1 MGRVHDMATVLY
13 THEQLVKW
21 LEDAEENDPGV
32 RREMAKIFQRA
43 NRRIQNLQNSIKN
56 GRIGYSPALDA
67 VLKYT
72 GREDV
77 FSKFH
82 MVSDWDTMLE
92 QTAQAEAFM
101 NEETSTASGAYK
113 WQQSLRNQITYRNG
127 ERISNEDMSKFM
139 QAVYSTDGDTDPR
152 FRDIAER
159 YILSRTEI
167 AVKDSREDMQG
178 FIDEYIRNTEM
189 NKKVQ
194 AERMAD
200 YVDSFAKQM
209 YDVLNKNPFR
219 PIN

>member
-1 MGRVHDMATVLY
+1 MT
-13 THEQLVKW
+13 
-21 LEDAEENDPGV
+21 
-32 RREMAKIFQRA
+32 
-43 NRRIQNLQNSIKN
+43 
-56 GRIGYSPALDA
+56 
-67 VLKYT
+67 
-72 GREDV
+72 
-77 FSKFH
+77 
-82 MVSDWDTMLE
+82 SDWDTMLE

-101 NEETSTASGAYK
+101 NEETSTASGAYR

-167 AVKDSREDMQG
+167 AVKDSREDMQE
-178 FIDEYIRNTEM
+178 FIDEYIRNTET

-194 AERMAD
+194 AERMAE

-209 YDVLNKNPFR
+209 YDVLNKNPFK

>member
-1 MGRVHDMATVLY
+1 MASVLY
-13 THEQLVKW
+13 THEQLVHW
-21 LEDAEENDPGV
+21 LEDVEENDPGV

-43 NRRIQNLQNSIKN
+43 NRRIQNLQRSIER

-72 GREDV
+72 GRAGV

-82 MVSDWDTMLE
+82 MVSDWDKMLE

-127 ERISNEDMSKFM
+127 ERISNEDMSRFM
-139 QAVYSTDGDTDPR
+139 KAVYSTDGDTDSS

-167 AVKDSREDMQG
+167 AVKDSRDDMQA
-178 FIDEYIRNTEM
+178 FIDEYIRNTEE
-189 NKKVQ
+189 NKKAQ
-194 AERMAD
+194 AESMAD

-209 YDVLNKNPFR
+209 FDVLKKNPFK
-219 PIN
+219 PVN

>member
-1 MGRVHDMATVLY
+1 MGSVLY
-13 THEQLVKW
+13 THEQLVDW
-21 LEDAEENDPGV
+21 LENAEENDPSV
-32 RREMAKIFQRA
+32 RRDMAKIFQRA
-43 NRRIQNLQNSIKN
+43 NRRIQNLQRSIKR

-72 GREDV
+72 GRKDV

-82 MVSDWDTMLE
+82 MVSDWDKMLE

-101 NEETSTASGAYK
+101 NEETSTARGAYK
-113 WQQSLRNQITYRNG
+113 WQQSLRKQITYRNG
-127 ERISNEDMSKFM
+127 EIISNRDMSKFM
-139 QAVYSTDGDTDPR
+139 DAVYNTDGDTDPR

-167 AVKDSREDMQG
+167 AVKDSRDDMQE
-178 FIDEYIRNTEM
+178 FIDEYIRNSEE

-209 YDVLNKNPFR
+209 FDVLNKNPFKSV
-219 PIN
+219 N